1 MNLRQYAAQAAQ
13 QPQEPQ
19 KAEKT
24 YTPLHREQE
33 AQRAE
38 NARSLEICKE
48 YNATRAKSGQLTA
61 DILKGLNAGENPYIL
76 LMKAAECIGL
86 LTGETRVFSQSVKD
100 RITEIY
106 GQGLTDSRAL
116 EIELAKIPGE
126 IILMIDCCGSGGVLG
141 EASDSSALLNGIG
154 SAFSGAMSG
163 SGTRSSKFKVIAS
176 ARLDE
181 DSHRIGFSE
190 GTMTTVF
197 ARALCDAAGWSVD
210 RSAPSSMSAD
220 TNYNGE
226 ITLDELDS
234 YLSRRVKWYLS
245 LAGDYDQNV
254 CVYPQGDNSVIFERK
269 E

>member
-19 KAEKT
+19 KTEKT

-48 YNATRAKSGQLTA
+48 YNANRAKSGQLTA

-116 EIELAKIPGE
+116 EIELADVRQR
-126 IILMIDCCGSGGVLG
+126 L
-141 EASDSSALLNGIG
+141 
-154 SAFSGAMSG
+154 AML
-163 SGTRSSKFKVIAS
+163 TRPELEQTANIKNAV
-176 ARLDE
+176 
-181 DSHRIGFSE
+181 
-190 GTMTTVF
+190 
-197 ARALCDAAGWSVD
+197 RAHKE
-210 RSAPSSMSAD
+210 R
-220 TNYNGE
+220 E
-226 ITLDELDS
+226 QQI
-234 YLSRRVKWYLS
+234 LS
-245 LAGDYDQNV
+245 LQEKGLTYDIQ
-254 CVYPQGDNSVIFERK
+254 RA
-269 E
+269 